1 MSWPVFCFISY
12 LHSVVW
18 HVMFRGFSPWNSWM
32 KDYEL
37 VVATSSLDSPAR
49 AMNVVCTGMRITM
62 RSADL

>member
-1 MSWPVFCFISY
+1 
-12 LHSVVW
+12 
-18 HVMFRGFSPWNSWM
+18 M